1 MTIETQMEP
10 IWLESDLRL
19 ADEEFYTHGE
29 SSPQISTSNLKQ

>member
-19 ADEEFYTHGE
+19 ADEEFYAYGE
-29 SSPQISTSNLKQ
+29 S